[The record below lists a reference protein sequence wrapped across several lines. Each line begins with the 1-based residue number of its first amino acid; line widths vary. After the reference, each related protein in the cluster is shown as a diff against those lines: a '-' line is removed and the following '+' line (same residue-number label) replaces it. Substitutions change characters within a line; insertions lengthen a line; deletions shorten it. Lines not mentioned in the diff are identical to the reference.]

1 MLVFFK
7 NFLIFFNLAFLPGQ
21 TGTDQHVCGQDKQ
34 QASED
39 SLQRLGVDGMSDLG
53 ADRSRQNATDRH
65 GDQGRQVQ
73 EAQRV
78 IGQARIVPTT
88 PDITQGAG
96 HSNREAQSG
105 RRTNGTVDRNIASG
119 HQRHGDE
126 ATAGTD
132 QRGDRTHG
140 TTSCTDADG
149 ARQCT
154 VRLAVLTEE
163 HAKRR
168 EHHEATE
175 HQRDGEVGQE
185 TGDLCTD
192 HGTEQ
197 NTRSAGKYDVPNHT
211 TARGVCTNARSRREN
226 NGREAGCDGNVHGD
240 FIRNHAT
247 GQNHRQK
254 RRQNQTATDTNMY
267 GRYLAE
273 RDAEIANGATHYT
286 AADCRNGTYEFALP
300 NGVVM
305 TILDSYY
312 YYNEAPSENDY
323 SVCTLFTYGD
333 YNYLFT
339 GDLEEEGEEH
349 LVEMNDLPEVTLYKA
364 GHHGSKTSSSSALLE
379 VIKPQHV
386 CICCCAG
393 SPEYTDTDANQFP
406 TQAFIDRIAAY
417 TDKVYVTSRCI
428 DYDEG
433 TFAPM
438 NGNITVITDKNGI
451 SIVCGSGDSRVL
463 KEWEWFKEHRTCP
476 AAWAN

>member
-1 MLVFFK
+1 MAKRAKKFSGPLT
-7 NFLIFFNLAFLPGQ
+7 AFL
-21 TGTDQHVCGQDKQ
+21 CIL
-34 QASED
+34 
-39 SLQRLGVDGMSDLG
+39 SLVGGLVLG
-53 ADRSRQNATDRH
+53 ALGAATYDALSFTSDDAPPSLVSGEFAVHFLELGNKYTGDCTYIKAGDVDILIDAGSRSSSVPVIAEYINQYVTD
-65 GDQGRQVQ
+65 GKL
-73 EAQRV
+73 EYV
-78 IGQARIVPTT
+78 IVTHAHQ
-88 PDITQGAG
+88 DHYAG
-96 HSNREAQSG
+96 FAV
-105 RRTNGTVDRNIASG
+105 TNGSIFDLY
-119 HQRHGDE
+119 E
-126 ATAGTD
+126 
-132 QRGDRTHG
+132 
-140 TTSCTDADG
+140 C
-149 ARQCT
+149 
-154 VRLAVLTEE
+154 
-163 HAKRR
+163 
-168 EHHEATE
+168 
-175 HQRDGEVGQE
+175 EVII
-185 TGDLCTD
+185 
-192 HGTEQ
+192 
-197 NTRSAGKYDVPNHT
+197 
-211 TARGVCTNARSRREN
+211 
-226 NGREAGCDGNVHGD
+226 D
-240 FIRNHAT
+240 FAMT
-247 GQNHRQK
+247 
-254 RRQNQTATDTNMY
+254 NQTATDTNMY

-333 YNYLFT
+333 HSYLFT

-364 GHHGSKTSSSSALLE
+364 GHHGSKTSSSAALLE

-428 DYDEG
+428 DYEAG
-433 TFAPM
+433 TFASM
-438 NGNITVITDKNGI
+438 NGNITVVTDKNGV

-463 KEWEWFKEHRTCP
+463 KEWAWFKEHRTCP